1 MTNVEKIRNIV
12 AEKGYITGKL
22 LKENGIETW
31 YITNMVKKGI
41 LERISRGIYISNDG
55 VYDERFV
62 FQYNNTKAI
71 YSYSNALY
79 LHDLTDYIPT
89 QLEVT
94 VYQGYNTHRFKGDI
108 YTHYVKK
115 SIYNLGI
122 MECRSVFGNKIKTY
136 DKERTLCDLI
146 INRRNMESEVFKMAF
161 QKYFN
166 SLDKNISK
174 LMKYAKL
181 MGIETDMF
189 KIIEVM
195 N

>member
-1 MTNVEKIRNIV
+1 MTNENKIKAIV

-41 LERISRGIYISNDG
+41 LERIGRGIYIPNNG

-79 LHDLTDYIPT
+79 LHNLTDYIPT

-94 VYQGYNTHRFKGDI
+94 VYQGYNTHRFEENIDV
-108 YTHYVKK
+108 HYVKK
-115 SIYNLGI
+115 SIYMLGI
-122 MECRSVFGNKIKTY
+122 MECDSVFGNKIKIY
-136 DKERTLCDLI
+136 DRERTLCDLLAK
-146 INRRNMESEVFKMAF
+146 RRNMESEIFKMAF

-166 SLDKNISK
+166 NVDKDIIK

-181 MGIETDMF
+181 MNVETEMF
-189 KIIEVM
+189 EIIEVM

>member
-1 MTNVEKIRNIV
+1 MTNEEKIKNIV

-79 LHDLTDYIPT
+79 LHDLTDYIPA

-94 VYQGYNTHRFKGDI
+94 VYQGYNTHRFNGNI
-108 YTHYVKK
+108 STHYVKK
-115 SIYNLGI
+115 AIYKLGI
-122 MECRSVFGNKIKTY
+122 MECHSVFGNKIKTY
-136 DKERTLCDLI
+136 DKERTLCDLLT
-146 INRRNMESEVFKMAF
+146 NRRNMESEIFKMAF

-166 SLDKNISK
+166 RPDKNISK

-181 MGIETDMF
+181 MDIEIEMF
-189 KIIEVM
+189 EIIEVM